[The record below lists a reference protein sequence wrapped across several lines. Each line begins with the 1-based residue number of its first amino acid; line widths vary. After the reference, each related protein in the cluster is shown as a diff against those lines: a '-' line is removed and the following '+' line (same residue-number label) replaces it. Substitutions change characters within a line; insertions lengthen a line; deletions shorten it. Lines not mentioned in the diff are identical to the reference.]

1 MARWS
6 AAAAAVLLP
15 AHELALGDVL
25 PNTTVGFIGCAVFFV
40 PILVAGK
47 LNE

>member
-1 MARWS
+1 M
-6 AAAAAVLLP
+6 P
-15 AHELALGDVL
+15 ALELAPGDVL
-25 PNTTVGFIGCAVFFV
+25 PGTTIGLLGCAAFFV

>member
-1 MARWS
+1 M
-6 AAAAAVLLP
+6 LIP
-15 AHELALGDVL
+15 ALELALGDVL
-25 PNTTVGFIGCAVFFV
+25 PNATVGLLGCAIFFV